1 MDKSSR
7 IEGLLARLAAHQG
20 AARLSTL
27 CSTRTERRL
36 VARAAADGL
45 VTLHPNHVAA
55 LKGADPRFILC
66 RRIGGVITC
75 AHAMQHYG
83 LPLQSAPTTLHI
95 ATPCNQ
101 GHIPDA
107 IGRVVTHRLSG
118 LILPAAD
125 AAPVAPV
132 EQALICYL
140 RCADE
145 LDALIAL
152 DAAFRLGLTTRPQLE
167 SLLQGP
173 RNRRSRK
180 LVSRSHPDAR
190 SLLETIARY
199 ELEEAG
205 YRPAT
210 AVSVPGVGEVD
221 LVLTA
226 HLQDLVSGLAPGT
239 KALRAS
245 SHPALLIETDGYAF
259 HSSRLDWEHDHLRD
273 QAALTASHVPLRLTS
288 RQVLQHGTVEIVA
301 PIAMRMGIT
310 RSSHSRQGDGA
321 LTS

>member
-1 MDKSSR
+1 MNKTSR

-36 VARAAADGL
+36 ATRAAADGL
-45 VTLHPNHVAA
+45 ITLHPNHVAA

-75 AHAMQHYG
+75 AHAMKHYG

-95 ATPCNQ
+95 AIPGNR

-107 IGRVVTHRLSG
+107 IGRVVTHRLG
-118 LILPAAD
+118 DLILPAAD
-125 AAPVAPV
+125 AAPVASV

-152 DAAFRLGLTTRPQLE
+152 DAALRLGLTTRSQLE
-167 SLLQGP
+167 SLLRGP
-173 RNRRSRK
+173 RNHRSRT
-180 LVSRSHPDAR
+180 LVSRSLPDAR
-190 SLLETIARY
+190 SLPETIARY

-210 AVSVPGVGEVD
+210 AVFVPGVGEVD

-226 HLQDLVSGLAPGT
+226 HPHDLTPGLTPDT
-239 KALRAS
+239 KALRS
-245 SHPALLIETDGYAF
+245 DSHPALLIETDGYTF
-259 HSSRLDWEHDHLRD
+259 HSSHLDWEHDHLRD
-273 QAALTASHVPLRLTS
+273 QAAITASHVPLRLTS
-288 RQVLQHGTVEIVA
+288 RQVLQHGTVEIVT
-301 PIAMRMGIT
+301 PIAMSMGIT
-310 RSSHSRQGDGA
+310 PIIRSRRGEG
-321 LTS
+321 TITP